1 MKLWT
6 FTTTNTDGPE
16 TTSDVIL
23 SLKVVKDN
31 LKGWLA
37 DKIKDIGK
45 KNIKS
50 ISTAVVSDTGVAG
63 LNGSDICCRRN
74 GLVQATKE
82 FDLSEQKEAVK
93 TVLDAV
99 ETADTVGLLIETT
112 GGDFLSA
119 QVTAFDIDNKKLPKK
134 YIVQGAEYNEPNG
147 TLVPF
152 AVTKD
157 SFFAACKWVVND
169 FNRAAKAAGRPER
182 INLKEVMQKKC
193 ASSPA
198 SWGTNSWI
206 KYTIVKEK

>member
-6 FTTTNTDGPE
+6 FTTTHTDGPE

-31 LKGWLA
+31 LKGWLD
-37 DKIKDIGK
+37 DKIKSTGK

-63 LNGSDICCRRN
+63 LNGSDD
-74 GLVQATKE
+74 GLVQAIKE

-99 ETADTVGLLIETT
+99 KTADTVGLLIETT

-119 QVTAFDIDNKKLPKK
+119 QVTAFDIDNKKF
-134 YIVQGAEYNEPNG
+134 IVQGAEYNEPNG

-157 SFFAACKWVVND
+157 TYYAACKWIVND
-169 FNRAAKAAGRPER
+169 FNRAAKAVGRPDR
-182 INLKEVMQKKC
+182 INLKDVMEKHG
-193 ASSPA
+193 ATSPA

>member
-37 DKIKDIGK
+37 DKIKSTGK

-50 ISTAVVSDTGVAG
+50 ISTAVVSG
-63 LNGSDICCRRN
+63 LNGSDD

-99 ETADTVGLLIETT
+99 KTADTVGLLIETT
-112 GGDFLSA
+112 GGNFLSA

-157 SFFAACKWVVND
+157 SFYAACKWVVND
-169 FNRAAKAAGRPER
+169 FNRAAKAAKRPER
-182 INLKEVMQKKC
+182 INLKEVMQSKC
-193 ASSPA
+193 AASPD

>member
-6 FTTTNTDGPE
+6 FTTTHTDGPE

-37 DKIKDIGK
+37 DKIKSTGK

-63 LNGSDICCRRN
+63 LNGSDD
-74 GLVQATKE
+74 GLVQAIKE
-82 FDLSEQKEAVK
+82 FDLSEQKDAIK

-99 ETADTVGLLIETT
+99 KTADTVGLLIETT

-134 YIVQGAEYNEPNG
+134 FIVQGAEYNEPNG

-157 SFFAACKWVVND
+157 TFYAACKWIVND
-169 FNRAAKAAGRPER
+169 FNRAAKAADRPDR
-182 INLKEVMQKKC
+182 INLKDVMQTKG
-193 ASSPA
+193 ATSPA